1 MRATATVAEQMSRE
15 NPQEAFNLVVSS
27 GVTSDD
33 AMRNVMM
40 NYSRQDSK
48 AALAAIEQ
56 IPAGDMR
63 DTAVGTYVFAN
74 NGTDNSQTFAL
85 AESITDEGDRQRAL
99 MVSSTKWMAAD
110 PVAAKAAIQQ
120 STSLSD
126 EAKTRIIESEGNMR
140 GWGGRGRGR

>member
-1 MRATATVAEQMSRE
+1 
-15 NPQEAFNLVVSS
+15 
-27 GVTSDD
+27 
-33 AMRNVMM
+33 
-40 NYSRQDSK
+40 
-48 AALAAIEQ
+48 
-56 IPAGDMR
+56 MR